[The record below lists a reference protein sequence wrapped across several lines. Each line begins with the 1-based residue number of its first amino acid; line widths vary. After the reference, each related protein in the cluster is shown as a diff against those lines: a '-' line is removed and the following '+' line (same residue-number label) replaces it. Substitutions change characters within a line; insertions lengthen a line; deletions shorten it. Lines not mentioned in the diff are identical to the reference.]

1 MVGLRHGLSHKI
13 HDSQPALPA
22 RHAEAMIA
30 QSLWECPTN
39 DLSNVRPT
47 SCQRLHGGYCLGDK
61 DLEAGWLRDLRQ
73 NKT

>member
-13 HDSQPALPA
+13 QDSQPALPA
-22 RHAEAMIA
+22 RRAEAMIA

-39 DLSNVRPT
+39 DWSNVRPT
-47 SCQRLHGGYCLGDK
+47 SRQKLRGGYCLDDK
-61 DLEAGWLRDLRQ
+61 GLEAGWLKDLRQ